1 MRPSVLESMRWFIVP
16 LDVKKVECFTNPR
29 ILKTRADND
38 AIGIIHDLTNEVV
51 ELSPRPIFRAY
62 LESCVGIVKEVKLHS
77 RSSDEKV

>member
-1 MRPSVLESMRWFIVP
+1 MRWFIVP
-16 LDVKKVECFTNPR
+16 LYAKKVECFTNPR
-29 ILKTRADND
+29 ILEARAHDD
-38 AIGIIHDLTNEVV
+38 APWIIEDLTNEVV